1 MYCVKEKI
9 YLHCCAIMPDRLAYI
24 YFYKIDTG
32 SNGKFTVNLQ
42 STLSNKTINSL
53 ALSKNKQ
60 YCITNLRGNTVMQ
73 EDITKFKN
81 YKGDIRK
88 QSYLCKQK
96 KL

>member
-1 MYCVKEKI
+1 
-9 YLHCCAIMPDRLAYI
+9 MPDRLAYI

-32 SNGKFTVNLQ
+32 SNGKFTVHLQ